1 MVQTAA
7 DHFSHRGSRIRNSR
21 QNQYSRVSTAGEV
34 PGKVQMGLEDES
46 KTHLA
51 HNNSLAIQIMGNE
64 DPVSSVAS
72 PKNMDDVGGPG
83 KAILPALNGVA
94 YPVPPD
100 QPMLTDSRCSSYRT
114 RP

>member
-1 MVQTAA
+1 
-7 DHFSHRGSRIRNSR
+7 
-21 QNQYSRVSTAGEV
+21 
-34 PGKVQMGLEDES
+34 
-46 KTHLA
+46 
-51 HNNSLAIQIMGNE
+51 MGNE

-100 QPMLTDSRCSSYRT
+100 QPMLTDRYSQRRDTEPKNAMPASLQQSPEREDIILFAPMQT
-114 RP
+114 SQDKNKLFVQS